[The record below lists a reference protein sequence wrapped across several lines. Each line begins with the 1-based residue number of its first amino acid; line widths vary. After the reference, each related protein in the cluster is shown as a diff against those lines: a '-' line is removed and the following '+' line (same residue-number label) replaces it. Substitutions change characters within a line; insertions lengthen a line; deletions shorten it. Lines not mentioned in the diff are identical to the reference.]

1 MKKRI
6 AFALCMVMM
15 IFMLGACGT
24 DPTTVDYNGYSYD
37 ELKSELYYTANMAQ
51 SIVYTYEEQN
61 VQAGEVP
68 EDLVSELM
76 NYGVTELQ
84 LEAAERWME
93 ISEQFGELKSADEDS
108 FKVTK
113 SGKTLTTDLT
123 LNFEKKD
130 VNFQVVYNYYD
141 MEITGITIEPVY
153 SLPEKLQ
160 KAGMNT
166 LISMSVVFAVLIL
179 ISLLIACFKIFPY
192 MEEKK
197 ANKKAAKALDA
208 ASASEENQVVSQIA
222 QREEQQQADDT
233 ELIAVIAAAIAAST
247 GTSTSDFVVRSINR
261 R

>member
-24 DPTTVDYNGYSYD
+24 DPTTVDYNGRSYD
-37 ELKSELYYTANMAQ
+37 ELKSELYYTANIVQ
-51 SIVYTYEEQN
+51 SIAYTYEEEN
-61 VQAGEVP
+61 VKAGEVP
-68 EDLVSELM
+68 EDLVEELTG
-76 NYGVTELQ
+76 YGITEQ
-84 LEAAERWME
+84 QMEAGNRWLE
-93 ISEQFGELKSADEDS
+93 ISEQFGKLKGVNEDS
-108 FKVTK
+108 FKITK

-130 VNFQVVYNYYD
+130 VNFQVVYNYYS
-141 MEITGITIEPVY
+141 MEIEGVTIEPVY

-160 KAGMNT
+160 KAGINT

-192 MEEKK
+192 MEQKK
-197 ANKKAAKALDA
+197 AQKKAAQKADSA
-208 ASASEENQVVSQIA
+208 VASGENQVVSQIA